1 MWRTV
6 TPQEIDMH
14 KKLMLTMA
22 VAVFAVSGIALVK
35 AGAGSS
41 GGVKEEPKG
50 VGSSGGVK
58 EPIVVPP
65 GRESHGVVPPGRE
78 SNG

>member
-1 MWRTV
+1 MN
-6 TPQEIDMH
+6 
-14 KKLMLTMA
+14 KKLLVTLA

-41 GGVKEEPKG
+41 GGVKEQPKG

-58 EPIVVPP
+58 ESTVVPA
-65 GRESHGVVPPGRE
+65 GRESHGIVPPGRE